1 MSRIKTYII
10 IGCLAVVFI
19 LLGSVCF
26 LQSQLRKYK
35 QQYNTEYSNRKALES
50 ERDSLSENTELLKYS
65 IQDIKSSNDSLTKA
79 LYTANKKLK
88 LKDKSLKQMQY
99 MLSTATR
106 TDSLIYRDTLFM
118 HESIHIDTTLGNKW
132 IQTRL
137 ILEYPST
144 IKVSPRVVS
153 EKMVFMNEVK
163 KGDLERVAFKS
174 EQLRKYFPK
183 SYTPRQMSD
192 VILKLLDQWQKKR
205 QRDKAR

>member
-1 MSRIKTYII
+1 MSKIKTYII
-10 IGCLAVVFI
+10 IGCLAVVFV

-65 IQDIKSSNDSLTKA
+65 VQDIKSSNDSLTKA
-79 LYTANKKLK
+79 LYMANKKLK

-99 MLSTATR
+99 MLSTATK

-137 ILEYPST
+137 MLEYPST

-163 KGDLERVAFKS
+163 KIDGKPSKIFFVRWF
-174 EQLRKYFPK
+174 
-183 SYTPRQMSD
+183 
-192 VILKLLDQWQKKR
+192 QKKYR
-205 QRDKAR
+205 TVEVDIIENNPYIINDRSKFIEIIK

>member
-1 MSRIKTYII
+1 MLVLLCGIFVLNSRLK
-10 IGCLAVVFI
+10 
-19 LLGSVCF
+19 
-26 LQSQLRKYK
+26 KYK
-35 QQYNTEYSNRKALES
+35 QSYNTEYTNRKALES

-65 IQDIKSSNDSLTKA
+65 VQDIKSSNDSLTKA
-79 LYTANKKLK
+79 LYAANKKLK

-163 KGDLERVAFKS
+163 KIDGKPSKIFFIRWF
-174 EQLRKYFPK
+174 
-183 SYTPRQMSD
+183 
-192 VILKLLDQWQKKR
+192 QKKYR
-205 QRDKAR
+205 TVEVDIIENNPYIINDRSKFIEIIK

>member
-1 MSRIKTYII
+1 MSKIKTYII

-19 LLGSVCF
+19 LLGSVCC

-65 IQDIKSSNDSLTKA
+65 VQDIKSSNDSLTKA
-79 LYTANKKLK
+79 LYAANKKLK

-99 MLSTATR
+99 MLSTATK
-106 TDSLIYRDTLFM
+106 TDSLIYRDTLFI

-163 KGDLERVAFKS
+163 KIDGKPSKIFFVRWFQK
-174 EQLRKYFPK
+174 KYR
-183 SYTPRQMSD
+183 TVEVD
-192 VILKLLDQWQKKR
+192 VIENNPYIINDRSKFIEIIK
-205 QRDKAR
+205 

>member
-1 MSRIKTYII
+1 MSKIKTYII

-26 LQSQLRKYK
+26 LQSQLKKYK

-65 IQDIKSSNDSLTKA
+65 VQDIKSSNDSLTKA
-79 LYTANKKLK
+79 LYAANKKLK

-118 HESIHIDTTLGNKW
+118 NKSIHIDTTLGNEW
-132 IQTRL
+132 VQTRL

-144 IKVSPRVVS
+144 IKVSPTVVS

-163 KGDLERVAFKS
+163 KIDGKPSKIFFVRWFQK
-174 EQLRKYFPK
+174 KYR
-183 SYTPRQMSD
+183 TVEVD
-192 VILKLLDQWQKKR
+192 VIENNPYIINDRSKFIEIIK
-205 QRDKAR
+205 